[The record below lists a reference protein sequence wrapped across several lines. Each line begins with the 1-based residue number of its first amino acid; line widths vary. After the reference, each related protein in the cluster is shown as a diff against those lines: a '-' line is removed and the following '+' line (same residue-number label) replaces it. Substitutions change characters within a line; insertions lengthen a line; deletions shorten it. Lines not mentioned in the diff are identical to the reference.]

1 MKRILVFILLFT
13 FLNGYLQA
21 HRVILKSGEQL
32 SGDLKETD
40 GASDHIIISTEGEDI
55 KIFKKDIAEMFF
67 EESGNHLCMHFKD
80 QPEQKCNLKLLKLNS
95 STVFYVDENNR
106 YLRISLKDLESITI
120 EMPSTKIL
128 DQLSKTGFQIVIK
141 SKDQKEVQS
150 PIESVNETTI
160 FVQNQ
165 TDATPIPIP
174 REEIISLFYKT
185 TEEKKDPPK
194 ELEPIR
200 LVDYLVPGYYVKR
213 QGYTKSGITMMSLTG
228 FFLVGSVYEFLA
240 AKNAEGKNPVY
251 IPQSNGSVL
260 WAEQPNGEFDRH
272 KKLNQLFLI
281 SLACTYLFN
290 TVLLS
295 FPVTFSYF
303 FQEIP
308 AATPN
313 LHTLEKD
320 QKIEMKININ
330 F

>member
-1 MKRILVFILLFT
+1 MKRTLVYILLFT

-67 EESGNHLCMHFKD
+67 EEAGNHLCMHFKG
-80 QPEQKCNLKLLKLNS
+80 QPESKCNLKLLKLNA

-106 YLRISLKDLESITI
+106 YLRVPFKDLESITI
-120 EMPSTKIL
+120 EAPSTKVL

-141 SKDQKEVQS
+141 SKDQSEIQS
-150 PIESVNETTI
+150 PIESVNETAI
-160 FVQNQ
+160 FVQTE
-165 TDATPIPIP
+165 TDVNPIPIP
-174 REEIISLFYKT
+174 REEIVSLFYKT
-185 TEEKKDPPK
+185 AEDKKDPTK
-194 ELEPIR
+194 EKEPIN
-200 LVDYLVPGYYVKR
+200 LVDYLVPGYYVKK
-213 QGYTKSGITMMSLTG
+213 QGYTKSGIAMMGLTG
-228 FFLVGSVYEFLA
+228 FFIAGSVYEFFA
-240 AKNAEGKNPVY
+240 AKNAEGKTPVY
-251 IPQSNGSVL
+251 FPQSNGSIL
-260 WAEQPNGEFDRH
+260 WAEQPNGEFDKH

-290 TVLLS
+290 TVLLT
-295 FPVTFSYF
+295 FPVAFSYF

-308 AATPN
+308 SATPN
-313 LHTLEKD
+313 LPSVEKD
-320 QKIEMKININ
+320 QKFEMKININ